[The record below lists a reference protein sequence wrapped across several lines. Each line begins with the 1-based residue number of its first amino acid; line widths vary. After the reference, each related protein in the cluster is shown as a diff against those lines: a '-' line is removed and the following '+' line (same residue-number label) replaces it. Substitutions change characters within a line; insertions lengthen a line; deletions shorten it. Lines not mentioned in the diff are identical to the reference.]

1 MELQTM
7 DKPSLWQRAKNFA
20 KNTFADKKAKVLI
33 IATPAMLSANAYA
46 ADTGLPELTI
56 DTAGLMKA
64 MAVVIAAIAVVGMG
78 VLTVALTAKAFK
90 YIRTAF

>member
-1 MELQTM
+1 MEHKTIGRFQ
-7 DKPSLWQRAKNFA
+7 SAKNFA
-20 KNTFADKKAKVLI
+20 REAFADKKAKAVM
-33 IATPAMLSANAYA
+33 IATPVLLPTLSYANSS
-46 ADTGLPELTI
+46 LPELTI

-64 MAVVIAAIAVVGMG
+64 MAVVVAAISVVGMG